1 MLTRFF
7 APEKPWREPLAGA
20 VEVGPTAAGIGEA
33 VAHQPFAAML
43 DFGDSALVGLT
54 GIMPARQHI
63 DTVPLGRVNVLVP
76 QISHLTSLNV
86 GLYNRSV

>member
-1 MLTRFF
+1 
-7 APEKPWREPLAGA
+7 
-20 VEVGPTAAGIGEA
+20 
-33 VAHQPFAAML
+33 
-43 DFGDSALVGLT
+43 
-54 GIMPARQHI
+54 MPARQHI